1 MDIVTVSPVRN
12 RAQRKAFVECEYA
25 LHRAD
30 ACWVPPLRRDRYRL
44 LSRTRNPFLSF
55 GEVALYLAR
64 RGGKVVGRIAAVHD
78 PRFNRH
84 HGTRDGFFG
93 LFACVDDPD
102 VARRLFQAAGSWLIG
117 RNMTSMVGPVNF
129 STNYECGAL
138 VDGFDLPAALLM
150 PWNPPFTPVLI
161 ESCGFTAVQDLHAWE
176 WACVPE
182 QPEALGRV
190 AAAAVRR
197 GDITVRTVDVL
208 DYAAEMRRIRDLYHR
223 AWQDNWGFVPM
234 TGREF
239 QHLAD
244 QLRPALRPEL
254 ALVAEVAGE
263 PAGFSLTLP
272 DLAPAFRAAGGRLH
286 RWGVPTGLAR
296 MLRASRQVRRGRLM
310 ALGVVEEFR
319 NSGVL
324 PVLLAETE
332 RAARRLGYEAV
343 EISWVLDS
351 NKPALRSLRA
361 AGCRRTK
368 TYRIYRRELRHGS
381 YEQALRNH

>member
-1 MDIVTVSPVRN
+1 MSPVRS
-12 RAQRKAFVECEYA
+12 RAQRRAFVECEYA

-64 RGGKVVGRIAAVHD
+64 RGGQVVGRIAAVHN

-93 LFACVDDPD
+93 LFTCVDDPD
-102 VARRLFQAAGSWLIG
+102 VARRLFQAAGSWLIE

-150 PWNPPFTPVLI
+150 PWNPPSTPVLI

-176 WACVPE
+176 WACVPK

-208 DYAAEMRRIRDLYHR
+208 DYATEMRRIRDLYHR

-254 ALVAEVAGE
+254 ALIAEVAGE

-296 MLRASRQVRRGRLM
+296 VLRAVTPGPARPADGAGRRRGVPELRS
-310 ALGVVEEFR
+310 ASRAPGGE
-319 NSGVL
+319 
-324 PVLLAETE
+324 A